1 LLPIVRPP
9 VESPEV
15 AALEE
20 ILQSRDLAIAIQG
33 PAGAGKTTF
42 AAEAVRAIEALSGK
56 DVMVLAPSSSAVNE
70 LRSRVT
76 PKAETIQQFMINPEL
91 QDAARGGVLR
101 IDEAS
106 FLSAR
111 AGRWLLEFARDSGT
125 RLVVPGDVR
134 QHHSVERG
142 DWLRVMEQTG
152 AICYAAI
159 TKIFRQQIAPLRDAV
174 RDLSQGKIEE
184 GLDKLEKFGAICQV
198 EDKTERLAKIAELH
212 LAALKE
218 RKSSLIVAP
227 THGECRTICGAVREA
242 MKGEGMLSRPEQTV
256 PRLNRLNLT
265 EAQRGD
271 AVSYEPGYVVEFHRI
286 VKGAAVD
293 GRKEKRFRSGE
304 QWTVVRRDPGGSVL
318 VEREGVQK
326 FLPLEHSGKFDLYRP
341 EQIALAA
348 GDTVRIT
355 KNFCVAGTRFRNNE
369 FHRVAAVDA
378 QTITFDGGSRIE
390 AGSRFLHIDQGVAVT
405 SYASQSRTIDQV
417 IASAPVESFSQVNRA
432 QFYVTMSR
440 ARQAMHLFTDSK
452 AALREA
458 ACRPSERLSS
468 SENEIDD
475 LLTRLQR
482 SARAGRR

>member
-1 LLPIVRPP
+1 MRPP

-218 RKSSLIVAP
+218 GKSSLIVAP
-227 THGECRTICGAVREA
+227 THGECRAICGAVREA

-256 PRLNRLNLT
+256 PRLNRLTL
-265 EAQRGD
+265 RKP
-271 AVSYEPGYVVEFHRI
+271 S
-286 VKGAAVD
+286 AAM
-293 GRKEKRFRSGE
+293 R
-304 QWTVVRRDPGGSVL
+304 
-318 VEREGVQK
+318 
-326 FLPLEHSGKFDLYRP
+326 
-341 EQIALAA
+341 
-348 GDTVRIT
+348 
-355 KNFCVAGTRFRNNE
+355 
-369 FHRVAAVDA
+369 
-378 QTITFDGGSRIE
+378 
-390 AGSRFLHIDQGVAVT
+390 
-405 SYASQSRTIDQV
+405 
-417 IASAPVESFSQVNRA
+417 
-432 QFYVTMSR
+432 
-440 ARQAMHLFTDSK
+440 
-452 AALREA
+452 
-458 ACRPSERLSS
+458 
-468 SENEIDD
+468 
-475 LLTRLQR
+475 
-482 SARAGRR
+482 

>member
-1 LLPIVRPP
+1 
-9 VESPEV
+9 
-15 AALEE
+15 
-20 ILQSRDLAIAIQG
+20 LAIAIQG

-159 TKIFRQQIAPLRDAV
+159 TKIFRQQIEPLRDAV

-218 RKSSLIVAP
+218 GKSSLIVAP
-227 THGECRTICGAVREA
+227 THGECRARGAVREA

-286 VKGAAVD
+286 VKGAAVS

-440 ARQAMHLFTDSK
+440 ARQAMHLFIDSK